1 MLFFY
6 KRSFLFI
13 ITILLASCATFQ
25 EKPLQTF
32 ETLPT
37 ISVNHTDFKTFIV
50 RQPIEVVMTAMVQT
64 AKEEGFDEIIAF
76 DDTITVKGRRI
87 IIDENGLINYAG
99 KAVGAAT
106 SGMAVWIGLLAF
118 GFGGGS
124 LAVLPSLAVHITP
137 PLLLGA
143 GLYGVSDKK
152 IMTSVNGIAKLSSVD
167 SGTATEIKLNFVK
180 LFYAK
185 KFSLNPFADDEFFV
199 NGVEDVD
206 NPEIYSFAFKR
217 FQGIKAEFPIN
228 P

>member
-1 MLFFY
+1 MSFSKRFF
-6 KRSFLFI
+6 LLI
-13 ITILLASCATFQ
+13 ITMLLAGCTTFQ
-25 EKPLQTF
+25 EKTLQTF
-32 ETLPT
+32 EALPAIT
-37 ISVNHTDFKTFIV
+37 ANHADFKTFIV
-50 RQPIEVVMTAMVQT
+50 RQPIEVVIAVMVQT

-76 DDTITVKGRRI
+76 GDTITVKGRRVV
-87 IIDENGLINYAG
+87 IDENGLINYAG

-143 GLYGVSDKK
+143 GLYGGSDKK
-152 IMTSVNGIAKLSSVD
+152 IMTSVNGVAKLKSID
-167 SGTATEIKLNFVK
+167 AGTATEVKLNFVK

-217 FQGIKAEFPIN
+217 FQGIKAEFPSN